1 MTKLV
6 RMRYTL
12 ARRVVQIGVLLA
24 FIGTAHWGWKLAGRP
39 LLAGN
44 LSAAS
49 LVGVPLADPFALLQI
64 LASRHPVATEGL
76 LGAAIVLIVY
86 ALLGCVF
93 CAWVCPMNMVTD
105 AAAWMRQKLGVT
117 ADLNINPAMRY
128 WIMGLAL
135 LLSLVTGVA
144 AFEWVSPVS
153 MLHRELIFGAGLGL
167 SVAAA
172 IFLLD
177 AFVIRSGWCG
187 RLCPLGAFWSLAGR
201 AAQLRIRF
209 DDASCSRCDQCVD
222 VCPEPQVL
230 RFDRMAT
237 RGFIDAGA
245 CSNCARCIVACPE
258 DSLRLGWRSGSLGH
272 KNSQFEKERSS

>member
-1 MTKLV
+1 MTGLV

-12 ARRVVQIGVLLA
+12 ARRAVQIGVLLA
-24 FIGTAHWGWKLAGRP
+24 FIGTAHWGWKLAGWP

-76 LGAAIVLIVY
+76 LGAAIVLSVY
-86 ALLGCVF
+86 VLLGRVF

-105 AAAWMRQKLGVT
+105 AAAWLRSRLGVR
-117 ADLNINPAMRY
+117 ADLAVSPAVRY

-167 SVAAA
+167 SVAVA

-187 RLCPLGAFWSLAGR
+187 RLCPLGAFWSLAGS
-201 AAQLRIRF
+201 AAQLRVGF

-230 RFDRMAT
+230 RFDRMAQV
-237 RGFIDAGA
+237 GFINAGA

-258 DSLRLGWRSGSLGH
+258 DSLRLGLRSGKLGH
-272 KNSQFEKERSS
+272 KNSQFEKEKSS